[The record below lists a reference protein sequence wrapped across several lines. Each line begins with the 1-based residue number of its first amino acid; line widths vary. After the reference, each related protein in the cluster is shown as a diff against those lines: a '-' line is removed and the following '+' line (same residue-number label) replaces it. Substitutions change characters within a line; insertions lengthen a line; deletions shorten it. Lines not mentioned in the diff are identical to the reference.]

1 MKVRKLLSMIV
12 TSAILVSTITVPT
25 TNATTTLS
33 VQKADSVFAADTE
46 ASPAIT
52 TTKITTMANVVKTTT
67 TTTLPSITSTTSS
80 HFSSVFKKVIN
91 YPEKTVYNKGEKL
104 DIKGLLIS
112 ATVNSNSF
120 DDAAEKQY
128 DESYFKIGN
137 FTVIDKEG
145 SAVSGNRF
153 STLPAGEYTVSHHGL
168 IGDYYSYN
176 GCNDVVFSYNVTI
189 IDDSPNATKTNP
201 VTTTITTT
209 TTTTL
214 TTTMVMPTT
223 HKTYV
228 FDKVLYYPE
237 KTVYNTGEELNI
249 KRLLIRATENPKN
262 NPNNNTSRQY
272 DESYFSISS
281 FNVTDKNEKSVSGSK
296 FNTLPAGDYTVSYDG
311 TVGNYY
317 DFNWCTN
324 VKFS

>member
-52 TTKITTMANVVKTTT
+52 TTKITTMANVVKTTP

-112 ATVNSNSF
+112 ATVNSNSS
-120 DDAAEKQY
+120 DDAAEIQY
-128 DESYFKIGN
+128 DESYFKIDN

-153 STLPAGEYTVSHHGL
+153 STLPAGEYTVSHYGL
-168 IGDYYSYN
+168 I
-176 GCNDVVFSYNVTI
+176 
-189 IDDSPNATKTNP
+189 
-201 VTTTITTT
+201 
-209 TTTTL
+209 
-214 TTTMVMPTT
+214 
-223 HKTYV
+223 
-228 FDKVLYYPE
+228 
-237 KTVYNTGEELNI
+237 
-249 KRLLIRATENPKN
+249 
-262 NPNNNTSRQY
+262 
-272 DESYFSISS
+272 
-281 FNVTDKNEKSVSGSK
+281 
-296 FNTLPAGDYTVSYDG
+296 
-311 TVGNYY
+311 
-317 DFNWCTN
+317 
-324 VKFS
+324 